1 MIGKEMEWIEEVSL
15 VSTHNVSTVAMC
27 HTSSVRSEK
36 TRLGTGYS
44 FGLVVALGLV
54 LCACSPAERDSF
66 PERPSGVSVQE
77 HWATL
82 DEIEDQLE
90 RTAAM
95 AQFVTT
101 LGSEDS
107 DALLELV
114 NLRKGVRGLRS
125 VEFLI
130 LMNAWSRVDPERAMA
145 LATPFPTPVVV
156 AARADGIREW
166 ASKDPMAAVAAAD
179 ENDAEIRRSIVRGW
193 YESGRPGLSDFVLS
207 RGTSQPGQH
216 YIGLYAAEL
225 GHEKGAEGVAEWI
238 DSVRA
243 ARDLEST
250 IVFHVHRK
258 GMVAMAGADAE
269 AAIAYCDIH
278 CDEPYADSAR
288 SRLADRL
295 GWLGLGER
303 AIAWVE
309 ASEDADPAE
318 RTLAGRAAYTL
329 WFKTDRNAALAW
341 ADEARKQYADE
352 AWFQEIGRFVLSM
365 RTRFDPESALEWI
378 TMLPPGR
385 DQEEAMITIVRF
397 WRERDENA
405 AEVWLESSPLDD
417 DARAKARTPMKY
429 RGQDSKPDP
438 QT

>member
-1 MIGKEMEWIEEVSL
+1 VP
-15 VSTHNVSTVAMC
+15 TYNVLTVAMC
-27 HTSSVRSEK
+27 RRASVRGEK
-36 TRLGTGYS
+36 IRLGTAYS

-66 PERPSGVSVQE
+66 PERAAGVSVQE

-82 DEIEDQLE
+82 VEIDDQLE

-107 DALLELV
+107 DALRELV
-114 NLRKGVRGLRS
+114 RLRRGLRGLRS

-130 LMNAWSRVDPERAMA
+130 LMNAWSRVDPESAMA
-145 LATPFPTPVVV
+145 LAMSLPSPVGV
-156 AARADGIREW
+156 AARADGFLEW
-166 ASKDPMAAVAAAD
+166 ASKDPMAAVAVAD
-179 ENDAEIRRSIVRGW
+179 ENDREIRRSIVRGW
-193 YESGRPGLSDFVLS
+193 YESGLPGLSDFVFS
-207 RGTSQPGQH
+207 KGTTQVGQH
-216 YIGLYAAEL
+216 FITIYAQEL
-225 GHEKGAEGVAEWI
+225 SHDKGAEVVAEWI

-243 ARDLEST
+243 SGDDLEPSL
-250 IVFHVHRK
+250 IVHVHRK

-303 AIAWVE
+303 AIAWIE
-309 ASEDADPAE
+309 ASEDANPAE
-318 RTLAGRAAYTL
+318 RTLAGRAAYIL
-329 WFKTDRNAALAW
+329 WFKADRNAALAW
-341 ADEARKQYADE
+341 ADEAREEYAE
-352 AWFQEIGRFVLSM
+352 EMWFQEIGRFVLSM

-385 DQEEAMITIVRF
+385 DQEEAMITIGRL
-397 WRERDENA
+397 WRERDEDA
-405 AEVWLESSPLDD
+405 AEVWLESSPLGD
-417 DARAKARTPMKY
+417 DARAKARMPMKY
-429 RGQDSKPDP
+429 RKQPS
-438 QT
+438 

>member
-1 MIGKEMEWIEEVSL
+1 MP
-15 VSTHNVSTVAMC
+15 TYNVLTVAMRR
-27 HTSSVRSEK
+27 TTGVRGEK
-36 TRLGTGYS
+36 IRLGTAYS

-54 LCACSPAERDSF
+54 LCACSGDERDSF
-66 PERPSGVSVQE
+66 PERPAGISVQE

-82 DEIEDQLE
+82 VEIEDQLE

-107 DALLELV
+107 DALRELV
-114 NLRKGVRGLRS
+114 NLRKGFRGLRS
-125 VEFLI
+125 VDFLI
-130 LMNAWSRVDPERAMA
+130 LMNAWSHVDPERAMA
-145 LATPFPTPVVV
+145 LAMSLPSPVAV
-156 AARADGIREW
+156 AASADGFLEW
-166 ASKDPMAAVAAAD
+166 ASQDPMAAVAAAN

-193 YESGRPGLSDFVLS
+193 YESGRPGLSDFILS

-216 YIGLYAAEL
+216 YIGLYAEAL
-225 GHEKGAEGVAEWI
+225 SYDKGAEGVAEWI

-243 ARDLEST
+243 GRGDPKQSV
-250 IVFHVHRK
+250 IVHVHRK

-278 CDEPYADSAR
+278 CDEQYADSAR

-295 GWLGLGER
+295 GWLGHGER
-303 AIAWVE
+303 AMVWIE
-309 ASEDADPAE
+309 ASEDANPAE

-341 ADEARKQYADE
+341 ADEARKKYADE

-385 DQEEAMITIVRF
+385 GQEEAMITIGRL
-397 WRERDENA
+397 WRERDEDA

-417 DARAKARTPMKY
+417 EARAKARTPMKY
-429 RGQDSKPDP
+429 RRQGSKPDP
-438 QT
+438 ET